1 MRDMGHEIDVSDMQR
16 RLALSAL
23 ALVLVLGAAGCAGL
37 YRYPDPPRV
46 ALAGIRLL
54 DLGVFEQRY
63 LLALRV
69 QNPNRFELPIE
80 GMSYTLDVNG
90 SEFAHGVNNRKTTI
104 PAYGEQILQVRVV
117 TDLLGTLQQLHRWEE
132 QHPQRFDY
140 RLKGRIQLAN
150 APVSLPFEYSGRISL
165 SEPGSSRAPE

>member
-1 MRDMGHEIDVSDMQR
+1 MGRERNAFDMQL
-16 RLALSAL
+16 RLVLTGL
-23 ALVLVLGAAGCAGL
+23 ALVLALGAAGCAGL

-90 SEFAHGVNNRKTTI
+90 AEFAHGVNNRKATI
-104 PAYGEQILQVRVV
+104 PAYGEQILQVSVV
-117 TDLLGTLQQLHRWEE
+117 TDLLGTLAQLHRWEE
-132 QHPQRFDY
+132 QHAQNFDY

-150 APVSLPFEYSGRISL
+150 APISLPFEYSGRISL
-165 SEPGSSRAPE
+165 HEPGSSRVPE